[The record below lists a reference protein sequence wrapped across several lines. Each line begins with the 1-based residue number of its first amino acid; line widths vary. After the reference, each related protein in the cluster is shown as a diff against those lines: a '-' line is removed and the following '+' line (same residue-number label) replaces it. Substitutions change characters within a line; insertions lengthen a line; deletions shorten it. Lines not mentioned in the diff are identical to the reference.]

1 MPRLFFYRNL
11 HMLTAHHLNKSYN
24 VKTILH
30 DISLTINPRDRL
42 GLIGPNGSGKTT
54 LLRIL
59 AGLEEADSGVI
70 TLNQPDIRIG
80 YLAQGLQFD
89 PDMKVGEFL
98 QDSAGDLSI
107 LEQNL
112 TNLASQMILEP
123 ERTDLQRDY
132 NLAIEQI
139 NWIQQNRNRSYG
151 VLGSLGVDAF
161 DADKT
166 IGSLSGG
173 QKTRLALARIL
184 LLSPQVLLLDEPTNH
199 LDISML
205 EWLETWLANYPGG
218 ALIVSHDRAFLDNT
232 VNTILDLDPITHTT
246 HQYKGTY
253 SDYLDQYLAE
263 QERLD
268 ALYRDQ
274 VYQIQKMRR
283 DIQRTKQQSLHVE
296 LTTTSRQPGVRRIA
310 KKVARKAK
318 SREKKLE
325 RYQESDDRVE
335 KPKLSWQMKLEFSP
349 MTHISQEILRTEQMA
364 IGYPD
369 LAPFLQDINLVIRG
383 GERIALTGPNGGGKT
398 TLMRTIAGELPP
410 LHGSVHIGSSIKT
423 GYMPQEQEFTNLTH
437 SALEII
443 QTSAALNDTDA
454 RTFLHK
460 FLISGDDSLRPV
472 RELSYGERARLLLAT
487 LVVKGCNFLLLD
499 EPINHLDIPSRLRFE
514 QALYQFEG
522 TVLMVVHDRYF
533 IQRYASQVWV
543 LEDRSLL
550 QIVHL

>member
-1 MPRLFFYRNL
+1 
-11 HMLTAHHLNKSYN
+11 MLTAHHLNKSYN
-24 VKTILH
+24 IKTILH
-30 DISLTINPRDRL
+30 DISITINPRDRL

-89 PDMKVGEFL
+89 PGTKVGEFL

-107 LEQNL
+107 LEQQL

-123 ERTDLQRDY
+123 ERPDLQLNY

-161 DADKT
+161 DGDKT

-184 LLSPQVLLLDEPTNH
+184 LISPQVLLLDEPTNH

-232 VNTILDLDPITHTT
+232 VNSILDLDPITHTI
-246 HQYKGTY
+246 HQYKGNY

-349 MTHISQEILRTEQMA
+349 MTHLSQEILRTEQMA

-460 FLISGDDSLRPV
+460 FLLSGDDSLRPV
-472 RELSYGERARLLLAT
+472 GELSYGERARLALAT

-514 QALYQFEG
+514 QALHQFEG

-543 LEDRSLL
+543 LEDRSLR

>member
-1 MPRLFFYRNL
+1 
-11 HMLTAHHLNKSYN
+11 MLTAHHLNKSYN

-107 LEQNL
+107 LEQHL

-123 ERTDLQRDY
+123 ERPDLQLDY

-139 NWIQQNRNRSYG
+139 NWTQQNRNRSYG

-184 LLSPQVLLLDEPTNH
+184 LISPQVLLLDEPTNH

-205 EWLETWLANYPGG
+205 EWLETWLGNYPGG
-218 ALIVSHDRAFLDNT
+218 VLIVSHDRAFLDNT
-232 VNTILDLDPITHTT
+232 VNMILDLDPITHTT
-246 HQYKGTY
+246 HHYKGNY

-268 ALYRDQ
+268 VLYRDQ

-349 MTHISQEILRTEQMA
+349 MTHLSQEILRTEQVA

-398 TLMRTIAGELPP
+398 TFMRTIAGELPP

-423 GYMPQEQEFTNLTH
+423 GYMPQEQEFTNFTH

-443 QTSAALNDTDA
+443 QTNAALNDTDA

-514 QALYQFEG
+514 QALHQFEG

-543 LEDRSLL
+543 LEDRSLR

>member
-1 MPRLFFYRNL
+1 
-11 HMLTAHHLNKSYN
+11 MLTAHHLNKSYN

-123 ERTDLQRDY
+123 ERPDLQLDY

-139 NWIQQNRNRSYG
+139 NWTQQNRNRSYG

-161 DADKT
+161 DADKA

-184 LLSPQVLLLDEPTNH
+184 LISPQVLLLDEPTNH

-205 EWLETWLANYPGG
+205 EWLETWLVNYPGG

-246 HQYKGTY
+246 HQYKGNY

-283 DIQRTKQQSLHVE
+283 DIQRTKQQSMHVE

-349 MTHISQEILRTEQMA
+349 MTHLSQEILRTEQMA

-398 TLMRTIAGELPP
+398 TFMRTIAGELPP

-499 EPINHLDIPSRLRFE
+499 EPINHLDIPSRLQFE
-514 QALYQFEG
+514 LALHQFEG

-543 LEDRSLL
+543 LEDRSLR

>member
-246 HQYKGTY
+246 HQYKGNY

-543 LEDRSLL
+543 LEDRSLR

>member
-1 MPRLFFYRNL
+1 
-11 HMLTAHHLNKSYN
+11 MLTAHHLNKSYN

-30 DISLTINPRDRL
+30 DISITINPRDRL

-59 AGLEEADSGVI
+59 AGLEQADSGVI

-107 LEQNL
+107 LEQQL

-123 ERTDLQRDY
+123 ERPDLQLDY

-151 VLGSLGVDAF
+151 ILGSLGVDSF
-161 DADKT
+161 DTEKT

-184 LLSPQVLLLDEPTNH
+184 LISPQVLLLDEPTNH

-205 EWLETWLANYPGG
+205 EWLESWLANYPGG

-232 VNTILDLDPITHTT
+232 VNSILDLDPITHTI
-246 HQYKGTY
+246 HQYKGNY

-268 ALYRDQ
+268 AQYRDQ

-325 RYQESDDRVE
+325 RYQESDDWVE

-349 MTHISQEILRTEQMA
+349 MTHLSQEILRTEQMA
-364 IGYPD
+364 IGYPY

-398 TLMRTIAGELPP
+398 TLLRTIAGELPP

-454 RTFLHK
+454 RTYLHK
-460 FLISGDDSLRPV
+460 FLLGGDDALRPV
-472 RELSYGERARLLLAT
+472 RELSYGERARLVLAT

-514 QALYQFEG
+514 QALHQFEG
-522 TVLMVVHDRYF
+522 TILMVVHDRYF

-543 LEDRSLL
+543 LEDQSLH

>member
-1 MPRLFFYRNL
+1 
-11 HMLTAHHLNKSYN
+11 MLTAHHLNKSYN

-107 LEQNL
+107 LEQHL

-123 ERTDLQRDY
+123 ERPDLQLDY

-139 NWIQQNRNRSYG
+139 NWTQQNRNRSYG

-184 LLSPQVLLLDEPTNH
+184 LISPQVLLLDEPTNH

-205 EWLETWLANYPGG
+205 EWLETWLGNYPGG

-246 HQYKGTY
+246 HHYKGNY

-349 MTHISQEILRTEQMA
+349 MTHLSQEILRTEQMA

-369 LAPFLQDINLVIRG
+369 LAPFLQEINLVIRG

-410 LHGSVHIGSSIKT
+410 LHGSVHFGSSIKT

-460 FLISGDDSLRPV
+460 FLLSGDDSLRPV
-472 RELSYGERARLLLAT
+472 GELSYGERARLALAT

-514 QALYQFEG
+514 QALHQFEG

-543 LEDRSLL
+543 LEDRSLR

>member
-246 HQYKGTY
+246 HQYKGNY